1 MRLEV
6 TSGLLGL
13 SSSIWGMT
21 NERLAA
27 RRVAKIS
34 MLLMAKLDRQLSKD
48 AEGLESPAGRAVETL
63 LLRLSQKLS
72 RPQSCRGVVEVLSDD
87 GAQGTCLPLDITIRL
102 RQEWLEDTRA
112 ARAACMRWGQC
123 LVGKN
128 SSCWGCA
135 ADNLTMQPL
144 LGTLSTGCFPL
155 SAAMAVQ

>member
-6 TSGLLGL
+6 ISGLLGL

-27 RRVAKIS
+27 RRAVKIS
-34 MLLMAKLDRQLSKD
+34 MLLMAKLERQLSKD

-87 GAQGTCLPLDITIRL
+87 SAQGTCMPLDTTIRL
-102 RQEWLEDTRA
+102 RQE
-112 ARAACMRWGQC
+112 
-123 LVGKN
+123 
-128 SSCWGCA
+128 
-135 ADNLTMQPL
+135 
-144 LGTLSTGCFPL
+144 
-155 SAAMAVQ
+155 